1 LFGGRLLGGDG
12 WKVEFRRPLG
22 PAHLIEHERLVDLLE
37 EYRVNDEYSFY

>member
-12 WKVEFRRPLG
+12 WKVEFRRHLG
-22 PAHLIEHERLVDLLE
+22 PARMIEQERRVDLLE